1 MAGALSNL
9 VKKEIKEMLRDPKIL
24 LGMILMPLIIFPI
37 MGAAINISTSA
48 VEKSMR
54 TATLAV
60 LKIDQGVMADGL
72 ISAFKVLNVSLLE
85 IQASTVEE
93 AIENLQKT
101 NNVTTLIVIP
111 RGFTENLT
119 SGLKGELDVYVM
131 IRSISLSE
139 GAKASAANIPI
150 SIYEKM
156 LIHQAIKQAFPD
168 REPEN
173 VLDPIAVKSF
183 VMFKGRL
190 LNVSPEFLQG
200 IFMSQS
206 FGFPMV
212 IMLLLISAMQIAAT
226 SISIEKEEKTL
237 ETLLSLPVGR
247 LSILAGKLAGSVV
260 VAAAGALAA
269 MVGVNFYTSSIFS
282 FVPADS
288 VDLAALGL
296 TLSSLAYFLIGVTM
310 FVTIISALAL
320 AICIAVFSENV
331 REAQS
336 LIGPFSLFV
345 ILPSLVL
352 MFADIDVLPFYF
364 QIILYLMP
372 YTHSILAFKAAFIG
386 DYFTMLRS
394 IAYISLFTLV
404 ILYVAAKIFTTEKV
418 ITARLS
424 LRRPK
429 IKR

>member
-1 MAGALSNL
+1 LTRALSHL
-9 VKKEIKEMLRDPKIL
+9 MKKEIKEMLRDPKII
-24 LGMILMPLIIFPI
+24 LGMILMPLIVFPI

-48 VEKSMR
+48 VERSMR

-60 LKIDQGVMADGL
+60 MKLDHGKMADQL
-72 ISAFKVLNVSLLE
+72 ISSFKALNVSFLE

-93 AIENLQKT
+93 AIQQLQKANAT
-101 NNVTTLIVIP
+101 ALIVIP

-119 SGLKGELDVYVM
+119 SGLKGELDIYAM
-131 IRSISLSE
+131 LRKPSFSE
-139 GAKASAANIPI
+139 GAKASAANVPI

-156 LIHQAIKQAFPD
+156 LVRQAIKQAFPD

-173 VLDPIAVKSF
+173 VLDPISVKSF
-183 VMFKGRL
+183 VIFKGRL
-190 LNVSPEFLQG
+190 LNISPEFLQG
-200 IFMSQS
+200 VFMSQS

-237 ETLLSLPVGR
+237 ETLLTLPVGR

-269 MVGVNFYTSSIFS
+269 MIGVNFYTASVFS
-282 FVPADS
+282 LVPAES

-296 TLSSLAYFLIGVTM
+296 SLSPLAYLLLGAVMFL
-310 FVTIISALAL
+310 TIVSALAL
-320 AICIAVFSENV
+320 AICVAVFSENV

-336 LIGPFSLFV
+336 LIGPFSLLV

-372 YTHSILAFKAAFIG
+372 YTHSILASKAAFMG
-386 DYFTMLRS
+386 DYFIIFRS
-394 IAYISLFTLV
+394 IACISLFTIV
-404 ILYVAAKIFTTEKV
+404 VLYIAAKIFTTEKV
-418 ITARLS
+418 ITLRLR
-424 LRRPK
+424 LRKPK
-429 IKR
+429 IRE

>member
-1 MAGALSNL
+1 LAGSLSIL
-9 VKKEIKEMLRDPKIL
+9 MKKEIKEMLRDPKIL
-24 LGMILMPLIIFPI
+24 LGMILMPLIVFPI

-54 TATLAV
+54 SATLAV
-60 LKIDQGVMADGL
+60 MKLDQGVMADGL
-72 ISAFKVLNVSLLE
+72 ISAFKALNVSLLE

-93 AIENLQKT
+93 AIENLQKA
-101 NNVTTLIVIP
+101 NITTLIVIP
-111 RGFTENLT
+111 QGFTENLT
-119 SGLKGELDVYVM
+119 AGLKGELDVYAI

-150 SIYEKM
+150 SIYEKI
-156 LIHQAIKQAFPD
+156 LVRQAIKQAFPD

-173 VLDPIAVKSF
+173 VLDPITVKSF

-190 LNVSPEFLQG
+190 LNVSPDFLQG
-200 IFMSQS
+200 VFMSQS

-237 ETLLSLPVGR
+237 ETLLTLPVGR

-269 MVGVNFYTSSIFS
+269 MIGVNFYTSSIFS

-296 TLSSLAYFLIGVTM
+296 ALSSFAYFLVGVTM

-336 LIGPFSLFV
+336 LIGPFSLLV
-345 ILPSLVL
+345 ILPSLIL

-394 IAYISLFTLV
+394 IAYISLFTLIV
-404 ILYVAAKIFTTEKV
+404 LYIAAKIFTTEKV
-418 ITARLS
+418 ITARLT

-429 IKR
+429 IKY

>member
-1 MAGALSNL
+1 MAGALGNL
-9 VKKEIKEMLRDPKIL
+9 VKKEIKEMIRDPKIL
-24 LGMILMPLIIFPI
+24 LGMILMPLIVFPI

-60 LKIDQGVMADGL
+60 MKLDHGVMADGL
-72 ISAFKVLNVSLLE
+72 ISSFKALNMSLIE
-85 IQASTVEE
+85 IQASSIEE
-93 AIENLQKT
+93 AIENLQKA
-101 NNVTTLIVIP
+101 NVTTLIVIP
-111 RGFTENLT
+111 EGFTENLT
-119 SGLKGELDVYVM
+119 SGLKGELDIYA
-131 IRSISLSE
+131 ILRSISLSE

-156 LIHQAIKQAFPD
+156 LVRQAIKQAFPD

-173 VLDPIAVKSF
+173 VLDPISVKSF
-183 VMFKGRL
+183 VIFKGRL
-190 LNVSPEFLQG
+190 LNVSPDFLQG

-269 MVGVNFYTSSIFS
+269 MIGVNFYTTSIFS
-282 FVPADS
+282 FVPANS

-296 TLSSLAYFLIGVTM
+296 TLSPFAYFLLGVTM
-310 FVTIISALAL
+310 FMTIVSALAL

-336 LIGPFSLFV
+336 LIGPFSLLV

-352 MFADIDVLPFYF
+352 MFADIDVLPSYF
-364 QIILYLMP
+364 QAILYLMP
-372 YTHSILAFKAAFIG
+372 YTHSILASKAAFAG
-386 DYFTMLRS
+386 DYFVMIRS
-394 IAYISLFTLV
+394 IACISLFTV
-404 ILYVAAKIFTTEKV
+404 AVLYIAAKIFTTEKV
-418 ITARLS
+418 ITARLR
-424 LRRPK
+424 LRKPK
-429 IKR
+429 IGR

>member
-1 MAGALSNL
+1 MTRALSHL
-9 VKKEIKEMLRDPKIL
+9 MKKEIKEMLRDPKII
-24 LGMILMPLIIFPI
+24 LGMILMPLIVFPI

-48 VEKSMR
+48 VERSMR
-54 TATLAV
+54 TAILAV
-60 LKIDQGVMADGL
+60 MKLDHGEMADQL
-72 ISAFKVLNVSLLE
+72 ISSFKALNVSFLE

-93 AIENLQKT
+93 AIQQLQKANAT
-101 NNVTTLIVIP
+101 ALIVIP

-119 SGLKGELDVYVM
+119 SGLKGELDVYAM
-131 IRSISLSE
+131 LRKPSLSE
-139 GAKASAANIPI
+139 GAKASAANVPI

-156 LIHQAIKQAFPD
+156 LVRQSIKQAFPD

-173 VLDPIAVKSF
+173 VLDPISVKSF
-183 VMFKGRL
+183 VIFKGRL

-200 IFMSQS
+200 VFMSQS

-237 ETLLSLPVGR
+237 ETLLTLPVGR

-269 MVGVNFYTSSIFS
+269 MIGVNFYTASVFS
-282 FVPADS
+282 LVPAES

-296 TLSSLAYFLIGVTM
+296 SLSPLAYLLLGAVMFL
-310 FVTIISALAL
+310 TIVSALAL
-320 AICIAVFSENV
+320 AICVAVFSENV

-336 LIGPFSLFV
+336 LIGPFSLLV

-372 YTHSILAFKAAFIG
+372 YTHSILASKAAFMG
-386 DYFTMLRS
+386 DYFIIFRS
-394 IAYISLFTLV
+394 IACISLFTIV
-404 ILYVAAKIFTTEKV
+404 VLYIAAKIFTTEKV
-418 ITARLS
+418 ITLRLR
-424 LRRPK
+424 LRKPK
-429 IKR
+429 IRE

>member
-1 MAGALSNL
+1 MAGALGNL
-9 VKKEIKEMLRDPKIL
+9 VKKEIKEMIRDPKIL
-24 LGMILMPLIIFPI
+24 LGMILMPLIVFPI

-60 LKIDQGVMADGL
+60 MKLDHGIMADGL
-72 ISAFKVLNVSLLE
+72 ISSFKALNMSLIE
-85 IQASTVEE
+85 IQASSIEE
-93 AIENLQKT
+93 AIENLQKA
-101 NNVTTLIVIP
+101 NVTTLIVIP
-111 RGFTENLT
+111 EGFTENLT
-119 SGLKGELDVYVM
+119 SGLKGELDIYA
-131 IRSISLSE
+131 ILRSISLSE

-237 ETLLSLPVGR
+237 ETLLTLPVGR

-269 MVGVNFYTSSIFS
+269 MIGVNFYTVSIFS

-296 TLSSLAYFLIGVTM
+296 TLSPLAYLLVGATM

-336 LIGPFSLFV
+336 LIGPFSLVV

-372 YTHSILAFKAAFIG
+372 YTHSILASKAAFVG
-386 DYFTMLRS
+386 DYFIMFRS
-394 IAYISLFTLV
+394 IAYVSLFTLAV
-404 ILYVAAKIFTTEKV
+404 LYIAAKIFTTEKV
-418 ITARLS
+418 ITARLT
-424 LRRPK
+424 LRK
-429 IKR
+429 LKMKR

>member
-1 MAGALSNL
+1 M
-9 VKKEIKEMLRDPKIL
+9 KKEIKEMLRDPKIL
-24 LGMILMPLIIFPI
+24 LGMILMPLIVFPI

-54 TATLAV
+54 SATLAV
-60 LKIDQGVMADGL
+60 MKLDQGVMADGL
-72 ISAFKVLNVSLLE
+72 ISAFKALNVSLLE

-93 AIENLQKT
+93 AIENLQKA
-101 NNVTTLIVIP
+101 NITTLIVIP
-111 RGFTENLT
+111 QGFTENLT
-119 SGLKGELDVYVM
+119 AGLKGELDVYAI

-150 SIYEKM
+150 SIYEKI
-156 LIHQAIKQAFPD
+156 LVRQAIKQAFPD

-173 VLDPIAVKSF
+173 VLDPITVKSF

-190 LNVSPEFLQG
+190 LNVSPDFLQG
-200 IFMSQS
+200 VFMSQS

-237 ETLLSLPVGR
+237 ETLLTLPVGR

-269 MVGVNFYTSSIFS
+269 MIGVNFYTSSIFS

-296 TLSSLAYFLIGVTM
+296 ALSSFAYFLVGVTM

-336 LIGPFSLFV
+336 LIGPFSLLV
-345 ILPSLVL
+345 ILPSLIL

-394 IAYISLFTLV
+394 IAYISLFTLIV
-404 ILYVAAKIFTTEKV
+404 LYIAAKIFTTEKV
-418 ITARLS
+418 ITARLT

-429 IKR
+429 IKH

>member
-1 MAGALSNL
+1 MAGSLSIL
-9 VKKEIKEMLRDPKIL
+9 MKKEIKEMLRDPKIL
-24 LGMILMPLIIFPI
+24 LGMILMPLIVFPI

-54 TATLAV
+54 SATLAV
-60 LKIDQGVMADGL
+60 MKLDQGVMADGL
-72 ISAFKVLNVSLLE
+72 ISAFKALNVSLLE

-93 AIENLQKT
+93 AIENLQKA
-101 NNVTTLIVIP
+101 NITTLIVIP
-111 RGFTENLT
+111 QGFTENLT
-119 SGLKGELDVYVM
+119 AGLKGELDVYAI

-150 SIYEKM
+150 SIYEKI
-156 LIHQAIKQAFPD
+156 LVRQAIKQAFPD

-173 VLDPIAVKSF
+173 VLDPITVKSF

-190 LNVSPEFLQG
+190 LNVSPDFLQG
-200 IFMSQS
+200 VFMSQS

-237 ETLLSLPVGR
+237 ETLLTLPVGR

-269 MVGVNFYTSSIFS
+269 MIGVNFYTSSIFS

-296 TLSSLAYFLIGVTM
+296 ALSSFAYFLVGVTM

-336 LIGPFSLFV
+336 LIGPFSLLV
-345 ILPSLVL
+345 ILPSLIL

-394 IAYISLFTLV
+394 IAYISLFTLIV
-404 ILYVAAKIFTTEKV
+404 LYIAAKIFTTEKV
-418 ITARLS
+418 ITARLT

-429 IKR
+429 IKH

>member
-1 MAGALSNL
+1 LAGALSNL
-9 VKKEIKEMLRDPKIL
+9 VKKEIKEMIRDPKIL

-48 VEKSMR
+48 VERSMR

-60 LKIDQGVMADGL
+60 MKLDRGVMADGL
-72 ISAFKVLNVSLLE
+72 ISSFKALNVSLLE
-85 IQASTVEE
+85 VQASTVEE
-93 AIENLQKT
+93 AIENLQKANIT
-101 NNVTTLIVIP
+101 ALIVIP
-111 RGFTENLT
+111 QGFTENLT
-119 SGLKGELDVYVM
+119 SGLKGELDIYAVL
-131 IRSISLSE
+131 RSISLSE
-139 GAKASAANIPI
+139 GAKASAASIPI
-150 SIYEKM
+150 SVYEKM
-156 LIHQAIKQAFPD
+156 LVRQAIKQAFPD
-168 REPEN
+168 RKPED

-183 VMFKGRL
+183 VIFKGRL
-190 LNVSPEFLQG
+190 LNVSPELLQG

-237 ETLLSLPVGR
+237 ETLLTLPVGR

-269 MVGVNFYTSSIFS
+269 MIGVNFYTVSIFS

-296 TLSSLAYFLIGVTM
+296 TLSPLAYLLVGATM

-336 LIGPFSLFV
+336 LIGPFSLVV

-372 YTHSILAFKAAFIG
+372 YTHSILASKAAFVG
-386 DYFTMLRS
+386 DYFIMFRS
-394 IAYISLFTLV
+394 IAYVSLFTLAV
-404 ILYVAAKIFTTEKV
+404 LYIAAKIFTTEKV
-418 ITARLS
+418 ITARLT
-424 LRRPK
+424 LRK
-429 IKR
+429 LKMKR